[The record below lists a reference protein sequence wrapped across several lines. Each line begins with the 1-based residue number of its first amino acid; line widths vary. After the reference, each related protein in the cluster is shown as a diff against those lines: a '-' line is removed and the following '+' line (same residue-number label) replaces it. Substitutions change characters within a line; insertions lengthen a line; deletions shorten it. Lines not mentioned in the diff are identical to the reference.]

1 MVGGTVCDHLTVVDL
16 ATRDVSWR
24 RPDARVTRA
33 VRRWRRWRLH
43 PLLAGIGWATLTV
56 LGAVAIAR
64 LVDFDGATLLA
75 EINST
80 NALAYAPVWVVLPVA
95 AIGRRPVLASVA
107 LVVLGAQLA
116 FAAPEVLAA
125 RPLPSWAGTSPHLR
139 LFDANAGADGGN
151 TDMAGYAA
159 EIAQVRPELAT
170 FEEISPADFSQLE
183 ASPALR
189 GLSHRYELEG
199 AAPWGFAVASR
210 YPIHV
215 THVMW
220 TAGNPVLVAL
230 TLDLPEG
237 AIRVWV
243 VHTDAPTLSR
253 ALWLSDLERIAHRE
267 TMRGTGRLLVV
278 GDFNA
283 GWGNAGFDAV
293 LASGIADAAAARG
306 HPFDMT
312 WPQGDHVPPIV
323 RIDHVLAGTGISTTK
338 IAAVP
343 GPGSDH
349 RALLATIAVHRP

>member
-1 MVGGTVCDHLTVVDL
+1 M
-16 ATRDVSWR
+16 RDASSG

-43 PLLAGIGWATLTV
+43 PLVAGSGWATLAV

-80 NALAYAPVWVVLPVA
+80 NALAYVPVWVVLPVS
-95 AIGRRPVLASVA
+95 AIGRRPLLAGTA

-125 RPLPSWAGTSPHLR
+125 RALPSWARSSPHFR
-139 LFDANAGADGGN
+139 LFDANAGSDAGN
-151 TDMAGYAA
+151 RNMAGYAS
-159 EIAQVRPELAT
+159 EVGQIRPALAT
-170 FEEISPADFSQLE
+170 FEEISPSDFSQLE

-189 GLSHRYELEG
+189 DLPHRYEVDG
-199 AAPWGFAVASR
+199 AAPWGFAIASR
-210 YPIHV
+210 YPFHV
-215 THVMW
+215 ADVMW

-230 TLDLPEG
+230 MLDLPRG

-243 VHTDAPTLSR
+243 VHTDAPTLSLSR
-253 ALWLSDLERIAHRE
+253 WVSDLARIARRE
-267 TMRGTGRLLVV
+267 SERGTGRLLVA

-283 GWGNAGFDAV
+283 SWGNAGFDAI
-293 LASGIADAAAARG
+293 LANEIADGAAARG
-306 HPFDMT
+306 HPFAMT
-312 WPQGDHVPPIV
+312 WPQSARVPAIV
-323 RIDHVLAGTGISTTK
+323 RIDHVLVGTGISTTA

-349 RALLATIAVHRP
+349 RALQATIAVHAA